1 MVSLQADSSLVRE
14 PGLNK
19 PAASLEI
26 KMGFLKE
33 LARHIPGVRPAY
45 LGVRLQRE
53 RLRLRSLGPKAV
65 FEEIFRSNG
74 WQGKESMSGHGSDTE
89 LTRRLVEALPPLL
102 KQFQVATLLDIP
114 CGDFHW
120 MKDVDLTWTKYI
132 GADIVPQLVEDCSRR
147 YGSETRMFRTLDL
160 TESPLPDCDLILCR
174 DCLVHLSFRDVM
186 RALDNICR
194 GNLTYLLT
202 TTFPLKGPN
211 HDIVT
216 GEWRPLNLELPPFGF
231 PAPLALLTEND
242 IGDGGPFSDKALGL
256 WRVAD
261 VAAAFRERRS
271 A

>member
-1 MVSLQADSSLVRE
+1 MVFVQADSSLVRE

-26 KMGFLKE
+26 RMGFLKE

-45 LGVRLQRE
+45 LRVRLQRE
-53 RLRLRSLGPKAV
+53 RLRLRSLGRKAA
-65 FEEIFRSNG
+65 FEEIFLSNG

-89 LTRRLVEALPPLL
+89 STRRLVEALPPLM

-120 MKDVDLTWTKYI
+120 MKDVDLTGTKYI
-132 GADIVPQLVEDCSRR
+132 GADIVLQLVEDCSRR
-147 YGSETRMFRTLDL
+147 YGSETRMFCTLDL

-194 GNLTYLLT
+194 SNLTFMLT
-202 TTFPLKGPN
+202 TTFPRKGPN

-216 GEWRPLNLELPPFGF
+216 GEWRPLNLELSPFGF

-256 WRVAD
+256 WRVTD
-261 VAAAFRERRS
+261 VAAALQDRRS